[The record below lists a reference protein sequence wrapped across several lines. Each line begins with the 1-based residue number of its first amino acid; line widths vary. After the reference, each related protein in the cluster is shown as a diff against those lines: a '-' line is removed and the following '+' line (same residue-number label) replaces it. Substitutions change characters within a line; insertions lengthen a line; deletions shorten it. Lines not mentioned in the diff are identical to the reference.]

1 MKSFYMIAALV
12 LCGVGFGQT
21 ENGVPETGA
30 TGEEAAAVAAQECGV
45 RVRAQVRVC
54 YRHLEVRE
62 TPQGR
67 VARRRTGWYVLVHE
81 VYQGNL
87 RVGDYI
93 YYEEEREEPTDLP
106 VFLSDSY
113 TPEPP
118 MECILQAEAAEYYAP
133 GHANLRGV
141 KRLNGAE

>member
-21 ENGVPETGA
+21 ENAVQEPGVPA
-30 TGEEAAAVAAQECGV
+30 VEAAAPEAAVGGV

-67 VARRRTGWYVLVHE
+67 MARRRTGWYVLVHE